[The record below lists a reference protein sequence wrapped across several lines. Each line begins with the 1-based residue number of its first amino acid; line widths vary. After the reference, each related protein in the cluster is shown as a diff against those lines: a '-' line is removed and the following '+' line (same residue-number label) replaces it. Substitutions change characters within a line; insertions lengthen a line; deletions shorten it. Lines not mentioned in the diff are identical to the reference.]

1 MMLLGD
7 AFSYCWACRIRRAD
21 KAVAS
26 RTIGM
31 LKMAPATVYSTC
43 MFTYYNDFLNLTTT
57 YYRFLGHSILTVL
70 RMANV
75 IL

>member
-1 MMLLGD
+1 MWLGD
-7 AFSYCWACRIRRAD
+7 ALSYCLACCIRRAD
-21 KAVAS
+21 EAETS